1 MIQQT
6 FNSSSYQYNLQ
17 LGDGLGSDRNALN
30 GTFITS
36 PANSEVAVLAP
47 AGAPAVLD
55 NPVLLSCLVTAAVS
69 HQQHGMVGQ
78 LERAEGV
85 SEAGMVVD
93 ALLVV
98 EEVTVNLQIKQRLF
112 IFYVMNYVVFD
123 MITYTFYH

>member
-6 FNSSSYQYNLQ
+6 FTSSSYQCNLQ

-55 NPVLLSCLVTAAVS
+55 DPVLLSCLVAAAES

-78 LERAEGV
+78 LERVEGV

-112 IFYVMNYVVFD
+112 IFYNVMNYMLSV
-123 MITYTFYH
+123 